1 MMNPFLDRFLQCI
14 AMARFVIISCLPST
28 DNTQS
33 IGALWQRIEKLEM
46 QASSNYRWRQAGSLG
61 SCRLQRLICEEP
73 HWLALNRDQV
83 CENKPFWKKVS
94 LADRGCSS
102 AFSFERPR
110 SRVASSADQVAI
122 PKEHS
127 MPQFSLQSENEQ
139 QTKIF
144 LLCFTS
150 LDRKIES

>member
-1 MMNPFLDRFLQCI
+1 MHCNGQICDNF
-14 AMARFVIISCLPST
+14 LPSVNRQYT
-28 DNTQS
+28 VHWRAVTANWETGNASEFQ
-33 IGALWQRIEKLEM
+33 LQM
-46 QASSNYRWRQAGSLG
+46 ASSRLAGFLPAATSVKNRTDSPSIVTKFVRKSL
-61 SCRLQRLICEEP
+61 SEK
-73 HWLALNRDQV
+73 N
-83 CENKPFWKKVS
+83 VS